1 MPELRKQNKSSR
13 GDIMTEEQ
21 PITTEYK
28 GHKIAFNQYCEE
40 WRLTDSHEVS
50 KKSLQAVK
58 DYIDKL
64 EKKGFQRFQAYVYN
78 YDGFKEV
85 TVTSIDDEKRF
96 WVSGLSSRQ
105 LMKTVYKTG
114 TDNLTRFE
122 SIKRNQNKIQEL
134 QKEIRE
140 IEETLEKVVV

>member
-1 MPELRKQNKSSR
+1 
-13 GDIMTEEQ
+13 MTEEQ
-21 PITTEYK
+21 TITTEYK

-40 WRLTDSHEVS
+40 WQLTNSQEVS

-64 EKKGFQRFQAYVYN
+64 EKKSFQRFQAYIYN
-78 YDGFKEV
+78 HDGFEIV

-96 WVSGLSSRQ
+96 WVSGSSGRM

-114 TDNLTRFE
+114 MDNLTRFE

-140 IEETLEKVVV
+140 IEETLEKVI